1 MSMKEKNQV
10 LTRGFVII
18 VFLFF
23 LLSCAMIPELKVN
36 YELPPKSE
44 ILHGKEIFL
53 TIKDSRQKDDILGD
67 GASTELKNF
76 PGNLTL
82 NITRHGETGF
92 KIGIFQLSPLI
103 EEVFKRRLEN
113 EGITLSLNRSQAET
127 ELLIVINEFLLD
139 LENRKWIVRMKYE
152 AGLIKDGKL
161 LLTRRVS
168 GESERARIFGLR
180 EANMV
185 LGDIMTDMV
194 NRLDIKR
201 LFQEAGL

>member
-1 MSMKEKNQV
+1 MNEKNQV
-10 LTRGFVII
+10 LTRGFLII
-18 VFLFF
+18 VFLAF

-44 ILHGKEIFL
+44 MLQGREIFL
-53 TIKDSRQKDDILGD
+53 AIKDSRQKDDILGD

-82 NITRHGETGF
+82 NVTRHGETGF
-92 KIGIFQLSPLI
+92 RIGIFQLSPLI

-139 LENRKWIVRMKYE
+139 LENRKWIVSMKYE
-152 AGLIKDGKL
+152 ARLIKDGKL

-180 EANMV
+180 EANIV

-194 NRLDIKR
+194 NRLNIKK

>member
-1 MSMKEKNQV
+1 MPMNEKNQV
-10 LTRGFVII
+10 LTRGFLII
-18 VFLFF
+18 VFLAF

-44 ILHGKEIFL
+44 ILEGREIFL
-53 TIKDSRQKDDILGD
+53 AIKDSRQKDDILGD

-113 EGITLSLNRSQAET
+113 EGITLSLNRSEAET

-152 AGLIKDGKL
+152 ARLIKDGKL
-161 LLTRRVS
+161 LLTRKVS

-180 EANMV
+180 EANIV

-194 NRLDIKR
+194 NRLNIKK

>member
-44 ILHGKEIFL
+44 IFQGREIFL
-53 TIKDSRQKDDILGD
+53 AIKDSRQKDDILGD

-152 AGLIKDGKL
+152 ARLIKDGKL

-180 EANMV
+180 EANIV

-194 NRLDIKR
+194 NRLNIKK